1 MNNQLHEGYY
11 ITSCG
16 KVWSYKSNRFLS
28 TSYNKKGYKRVQ
40 LWENGKNK
48 IYLIHR
54 LVAETYIPNPNNLDT
69 VDHIDGN
76 KEHNYISNLQWLDN
90 KDNVRK
96 SLSRKV
102 RCVET
107 GEIFNSHGKA
117 AEFAKV
123 SRPAISRCIEGFS
136 KTSGGYH
143 WEKV

>member
-16 KVWSYKSNRFLS
+16 RVWSYKSNRFLS
-28 TSYNKKGYKRVQ
+28 TRYNKKGYKTIQ
-40 LWENGKNK
+40 LWENGGNK
-48 IYLIHR
+48 IYSIHR

-69 VDHIDGN
+69 VDHIDNN
-76 KEHNYISNLQWLDN
+76 KEHNYVSNLQWLDN

-107 GEIFNSHGKA
+107 GQIFNSHGEA

-123 SRPAISRCIEGFS
+123 SRPAISRCIEGRS